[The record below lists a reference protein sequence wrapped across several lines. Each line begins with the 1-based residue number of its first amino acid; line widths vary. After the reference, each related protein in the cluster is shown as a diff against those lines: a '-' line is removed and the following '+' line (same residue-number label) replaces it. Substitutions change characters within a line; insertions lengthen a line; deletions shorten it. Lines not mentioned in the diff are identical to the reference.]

1 MPLILTI
8 QGGSLH
14 GTQFRFEA
22 PTRLTVGRG
31 ADCDVRFHPTAD
43 RVVSTLHAVFQQEA
57 DGLYV
62 IDQNSRN
69 GTFVNGVRV
78 QRARL
83 QHGDVVQL
91 GPQGPQI
98 WIQVEEGSAPAAE
111 APSEVTGAAPR
122 RTLANLG
129 MYDPDREKA
138 PAREGR
144 WIGLGCLILSG
155 SFLAFIVA
163 GLIMLELGLVGTL
176 VGGFVAFLPA
186 PFYLML
192 FLWLDRYDPEPT
204 WALVGAFSWGALFA
218 VVVSIIVNSLF
229 GAVSTALAGPAA
241 GEVLASVISAP
252 LIEESTKGLGV
263 LVFWL
268 FLKREFDDVL
278 DGIVYAGFIALGF
291 ATVENVLYYGRS
303 FVQAGLGALAVV
315 VFLRGVLSP
324 FSHVLFTAMTGIGC
338 GIARETHRPV
348 LRVLMPVAGW
358 VGAGFLHALWNLVAS
373 LAGAFFFV
381 LYLVVWV
388 PLFLAFLGGVVYLV
402 VREGRIVR
410 RLLTPEVGRLITEAE
425 LRIAGSFWGRVR
437 WLLGALGKPQRFQA
451 RRRFLRSLTKLAFCY
466 WHVERA
472 QAAGAQTMSLPRIP
486 HLYEEVQ
493 RSGAKSEYRSPG
505 VRCRLPERRT
515 PDWCGCQG
523 LGFGVPVSEKN
534 LIPTPNP

>member
-1 MPLILTI
+1 MLLILTI

-14 GTQFRFEA
+14 GAQFRFEA
-22 PTRLTVGRG
+22 PKRLTVGRG

-43 RVVSTLHAVFQQEA
+43 RIVSTLHAVFQQEA

-83 QHGDVVQL
+83 QSGDVVRL

-98 WIQVEEGSAPAAE
+98 WIQVKESPMPGAE
-111 APSEVTGAAPR
+111 ASSEMTRAAPR
-122 RTLANLG
+122 QTWTNLG

-138 PAREGR
+138 PAREGQ
-144 WIGLGCLILSG
+144 WFSIGCLILAG
-155 SFLAFIVA
+155 SLLTFIA
-163 GLIMLELGLVGTL
+163 MSLILVELGFVGTL
-176 VGGFVAFLPA
+176 VGGFVAFFPA

-192 FLWLDRYDPEPT
+192 FLWLDRYDPEPVG
-204 WALVGAFSWGALFA
+204 ALVGAFSWGALVA
-218 VVVSIIVNSLF
+218 VVVSLIVNSLF

-241 GEVLASVISAP
+241 GELLMAVVSAP

-263 LVFWL
+263 LAFWL
-268 FLKREFDDVL
+268 FLKREFDSIL

-303 FVQAGLGALAVV
+303 FLQEGLGALVAA

-324 FSHVLFTAMTGIGC
+324 FSHALFTAMTGIGC
-338 GIARETHRPV
+338 GIARETHRPI
-348 LRVLMPVAGW
+348 LRIVMPVVGWAG
-358 VGAGFLHALWNLVAS
+358 ASFLHALWNLIAS

-388 PLFLAFLGGVVYLV
+388 PLFLAFLGGIVYLV
-402 VREGRIVR
+402 AREGRIIR
-410 RLLTPEVGRLITEAE
+410 RLLTPEVGRLISEAE
-425 LRIAGSFWGRVR
+425 LRVAGSFWGRIR
-437 WLLGALGKPQRFQA
+437 WLLAALGKPQKFRA

-486 HLYEEVQ
+486 QLYEEI
-493 RSGAKSEYRSPG
+493 R
-505 VRCRLPERRT
+505 RLR
-515 PDWCGCQG
+515 DQVG
-523 LGFGVPVSEKN
+523 
-534 LIPTPNP
+534 I

>member
-1 MPLILTI
+1 MAWILTI

-22 PTRLTVGRG
+22 PRRLTVGRG

-43 RVVSTLHAVFQQEA
+43 RIVSTLHAVFQQEA

-98 WIQVEEGSAPAAE
+98 WVQVEEVSAPAAE
-111 APSEVTGAAPR
+111 APSEVTGTGLRR
-122 RTLANLG
+122 RTLADLG

-144 WIGLGCLILSG
+144 WVGIGCLILAG
-155 SFLAFIVA
+155 SLLAFITA

-176 VGGFVAFLPA
+176 VGGLVAFLPA

-192 FLWLDRYDPEPT
+192 FLWLDRYDPEPA

-218 VVVSIIVNSLF
+218 VVVSIVVNSLF
-229 GAVSTALAGPAA
+229 GAVSTALAGPAT

-263 LVFWL
+263 LAFWL

-303 FVQAGLGALAVV
+303 FVQEGLGALAVV

-324 FSHVLFTAMTGIGC
+324 FSHALFTAMTGIGC

-348 LRVLMPVAGW
+348 LRVVMPVAGW
-358 VGAGFLHALWNLVAS
+358 VGAGFLHALWNFIGS

-410 RLLTPEVGRLITEAE
+410 RMLASEVGRLISEDE

-437 WLLGALGKPQRFQA
+437 WLLASLGNPPRWQA
-451 RRRFLRSLTKLAFCY
+451 RRRFLRALTKLAFCY

-486 HLYEEVQ
+486 RLYEEV
-493 RSGAKSEYRSPG
+493 R
-505 VRCRLPERRT
+505 RLRGQVGP
-515 PDWCGCQG
+515 
-523 LGFGVPVSEKN
+523 
-534 LIPTPNP
+534 